1 MNNNTTGVCIQKQT
15 KKLTGYFLT
24 ANGIELTTNL
34 PLIHFSNW
42 LSNYTK
48 LLVALQLEYRTASS
62 IAA

>member
-42 LSNYTK
+42 LK
-48 LLVALQLEYRTASS
+48 QLHKTTCSFTAG
-62 IAA
+62 I